1 MKCLQLPSVHF
12 MPLINV
18 HSTWLENYAFGYD
31 LIHAF
36 RPKTVV
42 ELGVFW
48 GGSFFVFCQAVK
60 ACGSETICHAVD
72 TWEGDSQAGKLE
84 EETFQA
90 FQKHRETHFAAI
102 SIVKRMRFEEALDA
116 FPDGS
121 IDLLHIDGFH
131 TYEAV
136 KQDYETWLP
145 KVAKGGI
152 ILFHDVKVVNEEQN
166 FGVKRFWEELKKEKL
181 HFEMNNQFGLGVL
194 YNGSELPPDNE
205 FLRTIFKGS
214 DEELEEVD
222 QYYLLIK
229 ERLIS
234 RAFVQMYYRAEER
247 VKQLTARLLDLE
259 TKIKNKE
266 WNKNNSL

>member
-1 MKCLQLPSVHF
+1 MKCLQLPSIHF
-12 MPLINV
+12 IPLINV

-31 LIHAF
+31 LIHYLK
-36 RPKTVV
+36 PKNVV

-60 ACGSETICHAVD
+60 ACGSQTVCHAVD

-84 EETFQA
+84 EETFLA
-90 FQKHRETHFAAI
+90 FQKHRETYFADI
-102 SIVKRMRFEEALDA
+102 SQVKRMRFEQALDS
-116 FPDGS
+116 FPDAS

-136 KQDYETWLP
+136 KHDYDTWLP

-166 FGVKRFWEELKKEKL
+166 FGVKRFWDELKKDKI

-194 YNGSELPPDNE
+194 YNGTEVPAEND

-214 DEELEEVD
+214 PAELEEVQ

-229 ERLIS
+229 ERLIG
-234 RAFVQMYYRAEER
+234 RAYIQMYYRAEE
-247 VKQLTARLLDLE
+247 KIKALTTRLLDLE

>member
-1 MKCLQLPSVHF
+1 MKCLQLPSIHF
-12 MPLINV
+12 YPLIHV

-31 LIHAF
+31 LIHF
-36 RPKTVV
+36 LRPKTVV

-60 ACGSETICHAVD
+60 ASGSPTICHAVD
-72 TWEGDSQAGKLE
+72 TWEGDSQAGKLDE
-84 EETFQA
+84 STFLE
-90 FQKHRETHFAAI
+90 FQKNRETHFADI
-102 SIVKRMRFEEALDA
+102 SQVKRMRFEQALDS
-116 FPDGS
+116 FPDES

-136 KQDYETWLP
+136 KHDYETWLP

-166 FGVKRFWEELKKEKL
+166 FGVKRFWEELKKDKL

-194 YNGSELPPDNE
+194 YKGTALPPENE
-205 FLRTIFKGS
+205 FLRTIFQGTP
-214 DEELEEVD
+214 EELEEID
-222 QYYLLIK
+222 QYYLFMK

-234 RAFVQMYYRAEER
+234 RAYIQMYYRSEEK
-247 VKQLTARLLDLE
+247 VKQLEARLLDLE
-259 TKIKNKE
+259 TKIRNKE
-266 WNKNNSL
+266 WNKKAS

>member
-1 MKCLQLPSVHF
+1 MKCLQLPSIHF

-90 FQKHRETHFAAI
+90 FQKHRETHFADI
-102 SIVKRMRFEEALDA
+102 SNVKRMRFEQALDSFA
-116 FPDGS
+116 DGS

-136 KQDYETWLP
+136 KNDYETWLP
-145 KVAKGGI
+145 KVSKGGI

-205 FLRTIFKGS
+205 FLQTIFKGS
-214 DEELEEVD
+214 AEELEELD

-234 RAFVQMYYRAEER
+234 RAFVQMYYRAEEQVKYLTHR
-247 VKQLTARLLDLE
+247 VVDLE
-259 TKIKNKE
+259 SKIKNKE

>member
-1 MKCLQLPSVHF
+1 MKCLQLPSIHF
-12 MPLINV
+12 IPLINV

-31 LIHAF
+31 LIHYLK
-36 RPKTVV
+36 PKNVV

-60 ACGSETICHAVD
+60 ACGSQTVCHAVD

-84 EETFQA
+84 EETFLA
-90 FQKHRETHFAAI
+90 FPKHRETHIADI
-102 SIVKRMRFEEALDA
+102 SQVKRMRFEQALDS
-116 FPDGS
+116 FPDAS

-136 KQDYETWLP
+136 KHDYDTWLP

-166 FGVKRFWEELKKEKL
+166 FGVKRFWDELKKDKI

-194 YNGSELPPDNE
+194 YNGTEVPAEND

-214 DEELEEVD
+214 PAELEEVQ

-229 ERLIS
+229 ERLIG
-234 RAFVQMYYRAEER
+234 RAYIQMYYRAEE
-247 VKQLTARLLDLE
+247 KIKALTTRLLDLE